1 MGRGVTE
8 HGRMQAAGPRPGI
21 ASADDASDSS
31 RPLGLCEQSTPR
43 RRAVTD
49 FRAATTFDR
58 DAVHRRT
65 LGVMMVSVIP
75 TTAAMGASFAAS
87 AVLAEEITGSETLA
101 TLAAGSMSLGSMA
114 AAVPLARRMARL
126 GRRRGLV
133 AGWSLGA
140 AGAMTAL
147 LAAVLNLYPLV
158 VLGIIGVGVGQST
171 NLAARY
177 AVADL
182 AADDRRARSIGML
195 VWASTFGA
203 AAGPTIALGPVADLA
218 NAVGL
223 PELAGPYVLGTAMFV
238 TGLAITHAGLRPDPL
253 EVLGTLG
260 SESPRPASPL
270 VVIRR
275 ISVLPAARL
284 SLLAM
289 LVGQMVMVTVMT
301 ATPLHMTSG
310 DQDYAVIGQVI
321 SLHIVGMY
329 AFSPIVGWLVD
340 RVGTHTVITL
350 GGLILFVGAELAG
363 HTDPEHSA
371 GLFSGLTLIGIGWS
385 CGLIAGSALL
395 TNSFPVHQRVEVQG
409 GADFVMITGGAV
421 GGLSSGA
428 LVELLGYQSLSH
440 YSGIAALLLVA
451 AAAAAWFAARI
462 TRPRQLV

>member
-1 MGRGVTE
+1 MTAE
-8 HGRMQAAGPRPGI
+8 T
-21 ASADDASDSS
+21 S
-31 RPLGLCEQSTPR
+31 EQTHN
-43 RRAVTD
+43 RATVQ
-49 FRAATTFDR
+49 
-58 DAVHRRT
+58 RRT
-65 LGVMMVSVIP
+65 TAVMMGSVIP

-87 AVLAEEITGSETLA
+87 AVLAEEITGSATLA
-101 TLAAGSMSLGSMA
+101 TLAAGSMSIGSVA
-114 AAVPLARRMARL
+114 AAVPLSRRMARL

-133 AGWSLGA
+133 WGWSLGA

-147 LAAVLNLYPLV
+147 LAAVLSLYPLV
-158 VLGIIGVGVGQST
+158 VLGIIGVGAGQAT

-182 AADDRRARSIGML
+182 APDDRRASAIGML

-218 NAVGL
+218 QFIGL
-223 PELAGPYVLGTAMFV
+223 PELAGPYVLSSAMFL
-238 TGLAITHAGLRPDPL
+238 TGLAITHTWLRPDPL
-253 EVLGTLG
+253 EVLGTIG
-260 SESPRPASPL
+260 SEAPRPASPAR
-270 VVIRR
+270 VVRR
-275 ISVLPAARL
+275 IAAIPEARL
-284 SLLAM
+284 ALLSM
-289 LVGQMVMVTVMT
+289 LVGQTVMVTVMT

-321 SLHIVGMY
+321 SLHIIGMY

-340 RVGTHTVITL
+340 RLGTHTVITL
-350 GGLILFVGAELAG
+350 GGLILFLGAELAG
-363 HTDPEHSA
+363 NTDPAHSA

-451 AAAAAWFAARI
+451 AAVWAWFTARLA
-462 TRPRQLV
+462 RPRQLA

>member
-1 MGRGVTE
+1 MLPSPMNPRSMPPPSYPAVPPGDSVGRWPASQIEPVTAE
-8 HGRMQAAGPRPGI
+8 AF
-21 ASADDASDSS
+21 S
-31 RPLGLCEQSTPR
+31 RTY
-43 RRAVTD
+43 D
-49 FRAATTFDR
+49 RAA
-58 DAVHRRT
+58 VQRRT
-65 LGVMMVSVIP
+65 IMVTMSSVVP
-75 TTAAMGASFAAS
+75 TTAAMGSSFAAS
-87 AVLAEEITGSETLA
+87 AVLAEEITGSATLA
-101 TLAAGSMSLGSMA
+101 TLAAGSMSIGSMA

-133 AGWSLGA
+133 WGWALGA
-140 AGAMTAL
+140 AGAV
-147 LAAVLNLYPLV
+147 AAVGAAAFNLYPLV

-182 AADDRRARSIGML
+182 AADNRRARAIGML

-203 AAGPTIALGPVADLA
+203 AAGPTIALGPVAEFAGLA
-218 NAVGL
+218 GL
-223 PELAGPYVLGTAMFV
+223 PELAGPYVLSSAMF
-238 TGLAITHAGLRPDPL
+238 LAGLTITYFGMRPDPL
-253 EVLGTLG
+253 EVLGTVG
-260 SESPRPASPL
+260 SEAPRPASPAT
-270 VVIRR
+270 VIKR
-275 ISVLPAARL
+275 IAGLPEARL
-284 SLLAM
+284 ALLAM

-340 RVGTHTVITL
+340 RVGTHTIITV

-363 HTDPEHSA
+363 HTDPAHSA

-395 TNSFPVHQRVEVQG
+395 TNSFPVQQRVEVQG

-428 LVELLGYQSLSH
+428 LVELLGFQSLSH
-440 YSGIAALLLVA
+440 YSGIAALVLVA
-451 AAAAAWFAARI
+451 AAAAAWIAARL
-462 TRPRQLV
+462 TRPSQLA

>member
-1 MGRGVTE
+1 MTAE
-8 HGRMQAAGPRPGI
+8 T
-21 ASADDASDSS
+21 SS
-31 RPLGLCEQSTPR
+31 RTY
-43 RRAVTD
+43 D
-49 FRAATTFDR
+49 RAA
-58 DAVHRRT
+58 VQRRT
-65 LGVMMVSVIP
+65 LAVTMSSVIP
-75 TTAAMGASFAAS
+75 TTAAMGSAFAAS
-87 AVLAEEITGSETLA
+87 AVLAEEITGSATLA
-101 TLAAGSMSLGSMA
+101 TLAAGSMSIGSMA

-126 GRRRGLV
+126 GRRQGLV
-133 AGWSLGA
+133 AGWALGA
-140 AGAMTAL
+140 AGAVTAVG
-147 LAAVLNLYPLV
+147 AAVFSLYPLV

-182 AADDRRARSIGML
+182 AADDRRARAIGML

-203 AAGPTIALGPVADLA
+203 AAGPTIALGPVADFA
-218 NAVGL
+218 GFIGL
-223 PELAGPYVLGTAMFV
+223 PELAGPYVLSSAMFV
-238 TGLAITHAGLRPDPL
+238 TGLMITLLGMRPDPL
-253 EVLGTLG
+253 EVLGTIG
-260 SESPRPASPL
+260 SEAPRPASPAT
-270 VVIRR
+270 VIRR
-275 ISVLPAARL
+275 ITALPAARL
-284 SLLAM
+284 ALLAM

-340 RVGTHTVITL
+340 RMGTHIIITL

-363 HTDPEHSA
+363 HTDPAHSA

-395 TNSFPVHQRVEVQG
+395 TNSFPVQQRVEVQG

-428 LVELLGYQSLSH
+428 LVELLGFQSLSH
-440 YSGIAALLLVA
+440 YSGIAALVLVA
-451 AAAAAWFAARI
+451 AAVGAWIADRMA
-462 TRPRQLV
+462 RPRQLI

>member
-1 MGRGVTE
+1 MTAE
-8 HGRMQAAGPRPGI
+8 
-21 ASADDASDSS
+21 ASAH
-31 RPLGLCEQSTPR
+31 THN
-43 RRAVTD
+43 
-49 FRAATTFDR
+49 RAA
-58 DAVHRRT
+58 VQRRT
-65 LGVMMVSVIP
+65 LAVTMSAVIP
-75 TTAAMGASFAAS
+75 TTAAMGSSFAAS
-87 AVLAEEITGSETLA
+87 AVLAEEITGSATLA
-101 TLAAGSMSLGSMA
+101 TLAAGSMSIGSMA

-126 GRRRGLV
+126 GRRQGLV
-133 AGWSLGA
+133 AGWALGA
-140 AGAMTAL
+140 AGAVTAVG
-147 LAAVLNLYPLV
+147 AAVFSLYPLV

-182 AADDRRARSIGML
+182 AADNRRARAIGML

-203 AAGPTIALGPVADLA
+203 AAGPTIALGPVADFA
-218 NAVGL
+218 GFIGL
-223 PELAGPYVLGTAMFV
+223 PELAGPYVLSSAMFLA
-238 TGLAITHAGLRPDPL
+238 GMAITYAGMRPDPL
-253 EVLGTLG
+253 EVLGTIG
-260 SESPRPASPL
+260 SEAPRPASPAT
-270 VVIRR
+270 VIRR
-275 ISVLPAARL
+275 ISTLPAARL
-284 SLLAM
+284 ALLAM

-340 RVGTHTVITL
+340 RLGTHTIITV

-363 HTDPEHSA
+363 HTDPAHSA

-428 LVELLGYQSLSH
+428 LVELLGFQSLSH
-440 YSGIAALLLVA
+440 YSGIAALVLVA
-451 AAAAAWFAARI
+451 AAVGAWIAARLA
-462 TRPRQLV
+462 RPRQLA

>member
-1 MGRGVTE
+1 MTAE
-8 HGRMQAAGPRPGI
+8 
-21 ASADDASDSS
+21 ASA
-31 RPLGLCEQSTPR
+31 PTYN
-43 RRAVTD
+43 
-49 FRAATTFDR
+49 RAA
-58 DAVHRRT
+58 VQRRT
-65 LGVMMVSVIP
+65 LVVTMSSVVP
-75 TTAAMGASFAAS
+75 TTAAMGSSFAAS
-87 AVLAEEITGSETLA
+87 AVLAEEITGSATLA

-126 GRRRGLV
+126 GRRQGLA
-133 AGWSLGA
+133 AGWALGA
-140 AGAMTAL
+140 AGAVTAVG
-147 LAAVLNLYPLV
+147 AAVLSLYPLV

-182 AADDRRARSIGML
+182 AADNRRARAIGML

-203 AAGPTIALGPVADLA
+203 AAGPTIALGPVADFA
-218 NAVGL
+218 GFIGL
-223 PELAGPYVLGTAMFV
+223 PELAGPYVLSSAMFLA
-238 TGLAITHAGLRPDPL
+238 GMAITYVGMRPDPL
-253 EVLGTLG
+253 EVLGTIG
-260 SESPRPASPL
+260 SEAPRPASPAT
-270 VVIRR
+270 VIRR
-275 ISVLPAARL
+275 ISALPAARL
-284 SLLAM
+284 ALLAM

-340 RVGTHTVITL
+340 RLGTHTIITL

-363 HTDPEHSA
+363 NTDPAHST

-428 LVELLGYQSLSH
+428 LVELLGFQSLSH
-440 YSGIAALLLVA
+440 YSGIAGLVLVA
-451 AAAAAWFAARI
+451 AAAGAWITARLS
-462 TRPRQLV
+462 RPRQLA